1 MGKQR
6 KMFLEQEEFRKWKR
20 KLSVANLLAEPV
32 AQTAIN
38 DLWKDLIAKGPQWE
52 EIYLDMHKQ
61 TGHHNIQTAT
71 TTATT
76 ATTTILGTI
85 TTTTGRTE
93 ETSKN
98 LM

>member
-1 MGKQR
+1 M
-6 KMFLEQEEFRKWKR
+6 
-20 KLSVANLLAEPV
+20 ANLLAEPV

-38 DLWKDLIAKGPQWE
+38 DLWKVVLISVNNFLNLLILFLFQDLIAKGPQWE

>member
-1 MGKQR
+1 M
-6 KMFLEQEEFRKWKR
+6 
-20 KLSVANLLAEPV
+20 ANLLAEPV

-38 DLWKDLIAKGPQWE
+38 DLWKVVLISVNNFLNLLILFLFQDLIAKGPQWE

-76 ATTTILGTI
+76 TILGTI